1 MSRVGGVCDLSTM
14 ESKTQFLN
22 DWEDGGVEVIKR
34 AFRIGDESLSGIEL
48 LLASYSRD
56 AFCGEA
62 FVLFRRGMSLYEV
75 NASHDSS
82 DGMDG
87 QWEPEETLLMALE
100 FRLERGRLGLRT
112 DGKNLFADEL
122 RFLLAELKAN
132 GFS

>member
-1 MSRVGGVCDLSTM
+1 M

-22 DWEDGGVEVIKR
+22 DWEGGGVELIKR
-34 AFRIGDESLSGIEL
+34 AFKIGDESLSGIEL

>member
-1 MSRVGGVCDLSTM
+1 M
-14 ESKTQFLN
+14 ESQTLFLN
-22 DWEDGGVEVIKR
+22 DWENGGVEVIKR
-34 AFRIGDESLSGIEL
+34 AFNLTDSRLAGINL
-48 LLASYSRD
+48 LLASYSRG
-56 AFCGEA
+56 ALCGEA
-62 FVLFRRGMSLYEV
+62 FVLFRQGRALYEV

-82 DGMDG
+82 DCMDG

-100 FRLERGRLGLRT
+100 FRLEKGRLGLRS

>member
-1 MSRVGGVCDLSTM
+1 M

-34 AFRIGDESLSGIEL
+34 AFRIGDESLSGIDL

-100 FRLERGRLGLRT
+100 FRLERGRLGLRN

>member
-1 MSRVGGVCDLSTM
+1 M
-14 ESKTQFLN
+14 ESQTQFLN
-22 DWEDGGVEVIKR
+22 DWEDGGVEAIKR
-34 AFRIGDESLSGIEL
+34 AFSLSDNSLAGIDL

-62 FVLFRRGMSLYEV
+62 FVLFRQGMALYEV

-82 DGMDG
+82 DCMAG

>member
-1 MSRVGGVCDLSTM
+1 M
-14 ESKTQFLN
+14 ESQTLFLN
-22 DWEDGGVEVIKR
+22 DWGEEGLEAIKT
-34 AFRIGDESLSGIEL
+34 AFRLTDRNFTGIDL

-62 FVLFRRGMSLYEV
+62 FILFRQGMTLYEV

-82 DGMDG
+82 DCMDG
-87 QWEPEETLLMALE
+87 QWDPEETLLLALE
-100 FRLERGRLGLRT
+100 FRLEKGRLGLRT
-112 DGKNLFADEL
+112 DGQNLFADEL